1 MVRTVSESAS
11 LMVRVRAAAVQQHRG
26 RDVSFQRQQRWGKSA
41 NLNASA
47 LRRRG
52 LSSLLNSH
60 RSGSSPERLSCP
72 SPMTSRFVLG
82 WLCLG
87 LALPA
92 GADDRVAMQAMI
104 SRHAQANGVP
114 ETLVHRIVQRESGY
128 NPRAT
133 SPGYFGLMQIRYD
146 TARAMGFIGR
156 PNELLDADTN
166 LPQVELSARQ

>member
-1 MVRTVSESAS
+1 
-11 LMVRVRAAAVQQHRG
+11 
-26 RDVSFQRQQRWGKSA
+26 
-41 NLNASA
+41 
-47 LRRRG
+47 
-52 LSSLLNSH
+52 
-60 RSGSSPERLSCP
+60 
-72 SPMTSRFVLG
+72 MTSRLVLG

-92 GADDRVAMQAMI
+92 GADDRIAMQAMI

-166 LPQVELSARQ
+166 LTFAVPYLANAYTVAEGDPDQAVRLYSAGRKGLLRQLRTARSAPVQDGPPDDAARTGSILPSAVER

>member
-1 MVRTVSESAS
+1 
-11 LMVRVRAAAVQQHRG
+11 
-26 RDVSFQRQQRWGKSA
+26 
-41 NLNASA
+41 
-47 LRRRG
+47 
-52 LSSLLNSH
+52 
-60 RSGSSPERLSCP
+60 
-72 SPMTSRFVLG
+72 MTSRFVLG

-104 SRHAQANGVP
+104 LRHAQANGVP

-166 LPQVELSARQ
+166 LTFAVPYLANAYTVAEGDPDRAVRLYSAGYYYEAKRKGLLRQLRTARSAPVQDGPPDDAARTGSILPSAVER